1 MRMARP
7 WSRVHTDEAS
17 PYSTPLAHASASASS
32 LNSCTVMT
40 GPKTSFWTISS
51 SWRRPSTTVGAK
63 Q

>member
-7 WSRVHTDEAS
+7 WSRVHTSSQPVLHPVGPHE
-17 PYSTPLAHASASASS
+17 ASASS
-32 LNSCTVMT
+32 PNSWTVIT
-40 GPKTSFWTISS
+40 GPKTSCWTISS